1 MNEVWT
7 KCPRDDAAGR
17 WAKPYVTM
25 NKRGY
30 IVMSRKTYQN
40 IKEPQAVHLYF
51 DQVNSRIGIK
61 PADPR
66 SGDAFPVAK
75 QGRHGGRLIRAFRL
89 MHEFGIE
96 LPETVKFRD
105 IALNDNG
112 ILILDLRT
120 ATVTEREKR
129 KSKALSLQNQNP

>member
-7 KCPRDDAAGR
+7 KCPRDDAFGR

-40 IKEPQAVHLYF
+40 IKEPAAVHLYF
-51 DQVNSRIGIK
+51 DKVNSRIGIK
-61 PADPR
+61 PTDPR
-66 SGDAFPVAK
+66 TRDAYPVAK

-89 MHEFGIE
+89 MTEFGIE
-96 LPETVKFRD
+96 VPGTLKFQD
-105 IALNDNG
+105 IAQNNDN

-120 ATVTEREKR
+120 AKLAR
-129 KSKALSLQNQNP
+129 